1 MPKRMDASVTAAT
14 GGAKRGAAQAHMSRQ
29 QAQELVR
36 SLPKTEIHL
45 HLEATA
51 TAETIW
57 QLVERHKLAIPGVKT
72 QKQLVRR
79 FKVRSLDEFIDLFIN
94 VIQGCLRS
102 GEDLD
107 LVLSDARNYLKR
119 NNIFYAEIFVA
130 PSKLIMNGL
139 PFEVMIAKLDEA
151 MDRIK
156 REDDIEMRFIVDVSR
171 SYGVDNARKNLD
183 LTLKHRGRS
192 VIGIGLGGNEAS
204 GPAKDYADVF
214 ARACE
219 SGLRVVAHAGEDVGP
234 ESIWDAIRYLK
245 ASRIG
250 HGISAIQDEELMD
263 YLAEK
268 QIPLEICPTSNLFT
282 RKYVTRLSHH
292 PIRPFFDRGI
302 KVTVNSDDPSLFGA
316 ELVDEY
322 IKLMNGGLFKI
333 DEVVALIRNGLFS
346 TFLPV
351 RQKAARWASISK
363 LIGERGVAIDRE

>member
-1 MPKRMDASVTAAT
+1 
-14 GGAKRGAAQAHMSRQ
+14 MSRQ
-29 QAQELVR
+29 QVQELVR
-36 SLPKTEIHL
+36 VLPKTEIHL

-57 QLVERHKLAIPGVKT
+57 RMIERHKLSIPGIKT
-72 QKQLVRR
+72 QKQLERR
-79 FKVRSLDEFIDLFIN
+79 FKVRSLNEFIDLFIN

-107 LVLSDARNYLKR
+107 LVLTDARSYLKR
-119 NNIFYAEIFVA
+119 NNIYYAEIFVA

-139 PFEVMIAKLDEA
+139 PFEVMISKLDEA
-151 MDRIK
+151 MERLK
-156 REDDIEMRFIVDVSR
+156 REDDIDVRFIVDVSR

-192 VIGIGLGGNEAS
+192 VIGIGLGGSEAT
-204 GPAKDYADVF
+204 GPARDYADVF
-214 ARACE
+214 ARASD

-250 HGISAIQDEELMD
+250 HGISAIEDEELMD

-282 RKYVTRLSHH
+282 RKYVTKLTNH
-292 PIRPFFDRGI
+292 PIRAFFDRGI
-302 KVTVNSDDPSLFGA
+302 KVTVNSDDPALFGV

-322 IKLMNGGLFKI
+322 IKLMNGGFFKI
-333 DEVVALIRNGLFS
+333 DEIVALVRNGLFS
-346 TFLPV
+346 TFMPV
-351 RQKAARWASISK
+351 RQKAARWAAISK
-363 LIGERGVAIDRE
+363 FIAERGVPTDRD